1 MCFRSRELRER
12 AIARRFLSSGAG
24 VASLVI
30 VMLSFCGCE
39 REERQFSAQ
48 GGSSPSAASMA
59 PASITLSDLQPGVPT
74 PARGGERELEVNAF
88 SISEGQRLY
97 EWFNCNGCHASGGGA
112 IGPAL
117 MDDVWIYGA
126 APANIYATI
135 VQGRPNGMPSFRGR
149 IPEQQVWQ
157 IVAYVRSLS
166 GQARKDA
173 MSSRTDSMQVKPRQ
187 MALPREEP
195 KSGAPPSGNP
205 P

>member
-1 MCFRSRELRER
+1 MCSRSSESREC
-12 AIARRFLSSGAG
+12 AIAALLPPYRAG
-24 VASLVI
+24 IASIVV
-30 VMLSFCGCE
+30 VMLLLCACE

-59 PASITLSDLQPGVPT
+59 PASITLSDLQPGVST
-74 PARGGERELEVNAF
+74 PARRGERELEVNAF

-97 EWFNCNGCHASGGGA
+97 EWFNCNGCHANGGGA

-117 MDDVWIYGA
+117 MDDVWIYGS

-173 MSSRTDSMQVKPRQ
+173 MPSRTDSMQVKPRQ
-187 MALPREEP
+187 VALPREEP
-195 KSGAPPSGNP
+195 KSSAPPSGNRP
-205 P
+205 